1 MIENTETVVLMKC
14 EKCGYLEEVPVS
26 ELETIKNLPPVTDE
40 YRILCPFCLNYMY
53 EDKTNKTS
61 NNNQ

>member
-1 MIENTETVVLMKC
+1 MKC

>member
-1 MIENTETVVLMKC
+1 MKC
-14 EKCGYLEEVPVS
+14 ERCGYLEEVPVS

-53 EDKTNKTS
+53 EVKDNNDNKH
-61 NNNQ
+61 